1 MATKKKL
8 KPKKEGKKAESKDSK
23 DRKKAGRQPGT
34 TKTGGRIKGSTNKK
48 TLEVIDTLAKLKCD
62 PIEGMAKIAMDD
74 RSALDKKSQKI
85 VKELRVLLKSKP
97 DLLEFFEMVLASW
110 KGYAPELR
118 AKMYSELAQYVF
130 PKRKAVELSTDPNNP
145 IAVQVIER
153 TIVDPKGK

>member
-1 MATKKKL
+1 MVTKKKL
-8 KPKKEGKKAESKDSK
+8 TPKKKGKKADSKDSE

-34 TKTGGRIKGSTNKK
+34 AKTGGRIKGSTNKK
-48 TLEVIDTLAKLKCD
+48 TLEVIDTLAKLKCN

-74 RSALDKKSQKI
+74 RTTLDTKSRKI
-85 VKELRVLLKSKP
+85 VKELRDLLKIKP

-110 KGYAPELR
+110 QGYAPELR
-118 AKMYSELAQYVF
+118 AKMFSELAQYVY

-153 TIVDPKGK
+153 IIVDPKGK

>member
-1 MATKKKL
+1 MN
-8 KPKKEGKKAESKDSK
+8 PDSK
-23 DRKKAGRQPGT
+23 GSGDRKKAGRQLGT

-48 TLEVIDTLAKLKCD
+48 TLEVIDTLAKLKCN

-74 RSALDKKSQKI
+74 RAPLDTKNRKM
-85 VKELRVLLKSKP
+85 VKELRDLLKGKP

-110 KGYAPELR
+110 QGYAPELR

-130 PKRKAVELSTDPNNP
+130 PKRKAVELSTDPDNP
-145 IAVQVIER
+145 LAFEFIQR